1 MFCSLS
7 FGKWDHSMQGNP
19 RQSITVDSTLWIQD
33 SRYWSPNPCQWN
45 LGWNVKFDVSPRPSC
60 VPPQRVGVF
69 AALVWK
75 REYTSLL
82 LRRFVFLMAEASVKR
97 EWLVMNLKGPWEG
110 YRRFLLPAF
119 LCAYIFIERETSGYE
134 AGNILCSF
142 WSGIA
147 YGFQRNYRSVRTYLL
162 FHSPNE

>member
-69 AALVWK
+69 RRFGLKTGIYQPPPQTLRFSHGRGERETRVTGDEPQGTLGRVQTFFSSRLPLRVHFHRKRDVWVRG
-75 REYTSLL
+75 REYTLL
-82 LRRFVFLMAEASVKR
+82 ILVWNCVWFSKELQKCTNVFIVS
-97 EWLVMNLKGPWEG
+97 
-110 YRRFLLPAF
+110 
-119 LCAYIFIERETSGYE
+119 
-134 AGNILCSF
+134 
-142 WSGIA
+142 
-147 YGFQRNYRSVRTYLL
+147 
-162 FHSPNE
+162 